1 MFPFSTNYIILIL
14 RYFLGCALIQIPD
27 FVLSLYGYLCGN
39 IRSERENGKSS
50 KKEVKRNPKY
60 RPELVHNVDPK
71 FRSCNDEF
79 KCNDKCTAI
88 RNQIS
93 PMENSCATR
102 LDRIEKI
109 IYDHFERISTVKENQ
124 EFKCGSK

>member
-1 MFPFSTNYIILIL
+1 MSFSTNSINLTL
-14 RYFLGCALIQIPD
+14 SFLLGCALIQIPD

-39 IRSERENGKSS
+39 IRSEHENRKSS
-50 KKEVKRNPKY
+50 KKEAKRNPKY

-71 FRSCNDEF
+71 FRSCKDEF

-93 PMENSCATR
+93 PMENSCSTR

-124 EFKCGSK
+124 EFKYDSK

>member
-1 MFPFSTNYIILIL
+1 MSFSTNSINLTL
-14 RYFLGCALIQIPD
+14 SFLLGCALIQIPD

-39 IRSERENGKSS
+39 IISEHENRKSL

-79 KCNDKCTAI
+79 KCNDKFTAI

-124 EFKCGSK
+124 EFKYDSK